1 MEDNFFK
8 EGHNYHETY
17 LGLLRGFKRILDK
30 YPIEPISSILN
41 GFDGTKYLLNTYAK
55 TVIENNLIDGCVF
68 LLTCDETNNP
78 PTVINTNNFRVY
90 VDVKHPY
97 KTLVK
102 EFHFTLPEDFDK
114 LLENTDVVRDGEKHT
129 PYFDIIDEDGQVI
142 CSNPECKDKYEM
154 VNHPSH
160 YNNYS
165 VEVIA
170 MMKGIWG
177 AEKTALW
184 CEMTAFKYR
193 MRMGTKPENPIM
205 QDLEKEKWY
214 LNEAKKLRLAYEQE
228 IKKVNENRQN

>member
-8 EGHNYHETY
+8 EGHNYGETY
-17 LGLLRGFKRILDK
+17 IGLLRGFKRILDK
-30 YPIEPISSILN
+30 YPLEPISSILN
-41 GFDGTKYLLNTYAK
+41 GFDGVKDLLNTYAK

-78 PTVINTNNFRVY
+78 STVIDTNNFRVY

-114 LLENTDVVRDGEKHT
+114 FLKNTDTVRDGEKHT
-129 PYFDIIDEDGQVI
+129 PYFDIVDENGEHLT
-142 CSNPECKDKYEM
+142 SNPACEGDYEM

-165 VEVIA
+165 MEVID
-170 MMKGIWG
+170 MMKNIWG
-177 AEKTALW
+177 AENTALW

-193 MRMGTKPENPIM
+193 MRMGTKPENPIQ
-205 QDLEKEKWY
+205 QDLDKEAWY
-214 LNEAKKLRLAYEQE
+214 LNKAKELRGEPNGVGGILYKKL
-228 IKKVNENRQN
+228 K

>member
-8 EGHNYHETY
+8 EGHNYDETY

-30 YPIEPISSILN
+30 YPLEPISSILN
-41 GFDGTKYLLNTYAK
+41 GYLINTYVK
-55 TVIENNLIDGCVF
+55 TVIKDNLIDGCVF
-68 LLTCDETNNP
+68 SLKYDETNNP
-78 PTVINTNNFRVY
+78 TTVIDTNNFRVY

-114 LLENTDVVRDGEKHT
+114 LLENTEVVRNGEKHT
-129 PYFDIIDEDGQVI
+129 PYFDIVDENGEHLT
-142 CSNPECKDKYEM
+142 SNPACEGGYEM

-165 VEVIA
+165 MEVID
-170 MMKGIWG
+170 MMKNIWG
-177 AEKTALW
+177 AENTALW

-193 MRMGTKPENPIM
+193 MRMGTKPENPIK
-205 QDLEKEKWY
+205 QDLEKEAWY
-214 LNEAKKLRLAYEQE
+214 LKKAKELRL
-228 IKKVNENRQN
+228 NENIT